1 MIYENLYR
9 GVKDLP
15 FVQCLFEVVIVPRAL
30 EGVFLVN
37 LQSQTSKI
45 LHSTCIEII
54 INHAYHSDQGIYE
67 INH

>member
-1 MIYENLYR
+1 MIYEKLYR

-15 FVQCLFEVVIVPRAL
+15 FVQRSFEVVVVPRTL

-37 LQSQTSKI
+37 LQSKTRKI
-45 LHSTCIEII
+45 LHSTYIEII
-54 INHAYHSDQGIYE
+54 INHAYHIDQGIYE